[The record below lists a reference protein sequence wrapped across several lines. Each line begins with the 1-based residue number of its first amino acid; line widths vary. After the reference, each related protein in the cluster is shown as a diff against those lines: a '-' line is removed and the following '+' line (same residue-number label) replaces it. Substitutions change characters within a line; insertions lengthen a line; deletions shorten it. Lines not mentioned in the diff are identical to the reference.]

1 MTATKKTLR
10 QFIQDVDTV
19 IEASLMCSVHDL
31 PDTVSF
37 ADYFDE
43 DIADNPTDYK
53 NMVLA
58 AAEDLAYDNGFS
70 LDKRPF

>member
-1 MTATKKTLR
+1 MTATKKTLQ

-19 IEASLMCSVHDL
+19 IEAHLMCSVHDL
-31 PDTVSF
+31 PDTIYF

-43 DIADNPTDYK
+43 DIAERPADYK

-70 LDKRPF
+70 LDNC